1 MFATNL
7 IVTNMFVRLA
17 EAPQTGSD
25 RFLAR
30 FPLKE
35 PEQCRSL
42 PNLTPLRR

>member
-7 IVTNMFVRLA
+7 IVTNMFVRLT

-42 PNLTPLRR
+42 PSLTPLRR